1 MEIITQAL
9 NTTAITA
16 DMLSG
21 AIKKLVD
28 GNKGRLNLSLDLNRK
43 EYCDLEKIPDEDGNS
58 MVNVSYI
65 LNGTELGKY
74 TVREENCK
82 SSDEVAEE
90 LVWFLKL
97 VERNY
102 PKKEAV

>member
-1 MEIITQAL
+1 MDIITQAL
-9 NTTAITA
+9 DVTTITA
-16 DMLSG
+16 GMLSE
-21 AIKKLVD
+21 AIKKLD
-28 GNKGRLNLSLDLNRK
+28 GDMGRLNLSLDLNRK
-43 EYCDLEKIPDEDGNS
+43 EYCDLERVPDEDENS
-58 MVNVSYI
+58 MVNVSYV

-82 SSDEVAEE
+82 TRDEVTEE

-102 PKKEAV
+102 PREEAV